1 MSAHDILAFRTYAHT
16 QHFRATQWIHI
27 RALQSNSFSL
37 FSELIFFY
45 RAQSFSRSTP
55 FPFVNCIA
63 SIIALTFQPL
73 QSIATIS
80 IAQNVINHRQ
90 LANNSITVS
99 SLMISKSRDIFVLVR
114 FRPNWEMRTKS
125 SVIQPKKKR
134 KKIGN
139 TIQLW
144 YFVDPSSRFNATI
157 PMLLDTFRIE
167 AVQRTWHYV
176 LYICASISFKTTKCI
191 QCIRIK
197 TSVTTMKIPNNSI
210 LLAVFTFLTFVCL
223 DHNGC
228 MVWLRCCFE
237 MWRKTVC
244 AFVLILTI
252 A

>member
-134 KKIGN
+134 KKLETPYNYGI
-139 TIQLW
+139 LW
-144 YFVDPSSRFNATI
+144 ILQAAPTRPFLCFWIHSELKQFNEHGIMYCTYA
-157 PMLLDTFRIE
+157 P
-167 AVQRTWHYV
+167 QS
-176 LYICASISFKTTKCI
+176 ASKLQNAYNAS
-191 QCIRIK
+191 
-197 TSVTTMKIPNNSI
+197 
-210 LLAVFTFLTFVCL
+210 
-223 DHNGC
+223 
-228 MVWLRCCFE
+228 E
-237 MWRKTVC
+237 
-244 AFVLILTI
+244 
-252 A
+252 